1 MDRETTDF
9 SKILTNLQDWGF
21 NDYKMA
27 ELTGIERTGLS
38 RLRKGGDRGKK
49 QPNYDDGVAIMQ
61 IYKREKKKAGA

>member
-1 MDRETTDF
+1 MGRKITNF
-9 SKILTNLQDWGF
+9 SKILTELQSWGF

-38 RLRKGGDRGKK
+38 RLRKGDKK
-49 QPNYDDGVAIMQ
+49 QANYDDGVAIIN